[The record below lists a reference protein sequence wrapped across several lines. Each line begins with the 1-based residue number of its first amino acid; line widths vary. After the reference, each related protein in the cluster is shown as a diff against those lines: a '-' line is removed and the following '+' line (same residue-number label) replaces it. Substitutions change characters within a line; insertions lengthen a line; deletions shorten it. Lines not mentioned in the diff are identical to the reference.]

1 MFHCDLQPVDARKK
15 RMDAMKKRIALVF
28 AYLFLI
34 VGLADFF
41 TVFTVKAVTE
51 DEDFVIDRTHWDAGW
66 KTTSI
71 GPVSF
76 DAPRIWYLEEG
87 LYSPVLQD
95 VNYCDCFIDI
105 EYFKEDCVDELIA
118 YDRRKYDDVYV
129 VDEEVCGYPAKYVE
143 YTYYNSGLQKEIKK
157 LIYYIRMG
165 QGGEVCMLLYDVP
178 LEYFEEFVDDY
189 YLVVNSVDIDDSKL
203 KKGIMLAEIY
213 E

>member
-1 MFHCDLQPVDARKK
+1 
-15 RMDAMKKRIALVF
+15 MKKRIALVF

-76 DAPRIWYLEEG
+76 DAPRTWYLEEG